1 MAAFQC
7 VVCFEECRERLELPK
22 LTTLN
27 GDVMRA
33 ADCNHPVCKRCMA
46 SFVTARVE
54 ENLVFSIRCP
64 FVDCKNE
71 LYEQDMDKLALSG
84 HLSKEI
90 QKRLADLRK
99 QDYTARVSDLMSETY
114 THTADDY
121 KLMKK
126 LWASTRRCPRCNV
139 LMEKSEGCNSF
150 GCICG
155 HRFNFAQAPRG
166 CGDGV
171 DDFEAVISLAADF
184 DMGMQEAIRRVADGR
199 KKGIVRYARVLS
211 HSSQKNMSLDLAE
224 VHVQAMLGQPSA
236 CAQLREASKAR
247 RHQRKMQVLSGQ
259 MCISMEDAEQL
270 LQLAA
275 SGDKTAWEKI
285 RFAREHPMSAARNG
299 TQTEADDGTVE
310 QHT

>member
-1 MAAFQC
+1 
-7 VVCFEECRERLELPK
+7 
-22 LTTLN
+22 
-27 GDVMRA
+27 
-33 ADCNHPVCKRCMA
+33 MA

-71 LYEQDMDKLALSG
+71 LYEQDIDKLALGG

-90 QKRLADLRK
+90 QKRLTELRK
-99 QDYTARVSDLMSETY
+99 QDYTSRVSDLMSETY
-114 THTADDY
+114 AHTADDY

-126 LWASTRRCPRCNV
+126 LWACTRRCPRCNV

-184 DMGMQEAIRRVADGR
+184 DMGMQEAISRVSDGR
-199 KKGIVRYARVLS
+199 KKGIVKYARVLS
-211 HSSQKNMSLDLAE
+211 QCSHKNISLDLAE
-224 VHVQAMLGQPSA
+224 VHVQAILGQPSA

-247 RHQRKMQVLSGQ
+247 RHQRKIQVLSGQ
-259 MCISMEDAEQL
+259 MCISIEDAEQL
-270 LQLAA
+270 LQLAE
-275 SGDKTAWEKI
+275 SGDKAAWDKI
-285 RFAREHPMSAARNG
+285 RFAREHPMSADSSRNS
-299 TQTEADDGTVE
+299 TQPEAGAATDE